1 MMQKLTINIF
11 TTDLIW
17 MGQIDSVKALIHRT
31 SWHEIPISEL
41 TISKTA
47 QGMEEL
53 QIGRILVVNNQ
64 RDKALIIDDLNVSL
78 TDEYI
83 TFNCVSL
90 KGMLDYRIAHPS
102 DAGVFE
108 AKKQAEIMMNI
119 VSGNLITQTRD
130 NDRKFWNTAGNV
142 NMMKIAPL
150 KLIGNTIDYTV
161 TWETGLMG
169 ETISAIAKNSQNPL
183 GWNIYITEDFTAF
196 EMDVYQGIQ
205 KHRDQ
210 VIRNSVVFSEEFGNI
225 KSADYEYS
233 IQEWRNVLYMFFTT
247 KEKVGEETIETI
259 NNLPVYNTTHGATKS
274 FNRKELTFNS
284 SKVHFSQVKT
294 EGETELNKRPHV
306 ESFSAEIIN
315 NENTMTT
322 YKKDW
327 DLGDIVTVQSSEVLP
342 NTLISLNAQITEIEE
357 IYDSGEYSINATFN
371 QRKLS
376 LIQLIKNSI
385 EQK

>member
-1 MMQKLTINIF
+1 MKNLTINIF
-11 TTDLIW
+11 NTDLVW
-17 MGQIDSVKALIHRT
+17 MGQIDSVKSLVHRT
-31 SWHEIPISEL
+31 SWHDIPNSEL
-41 TISKTA
+41 IVSKTA
-47 QGMEEL
+47 QGVEEL
-53 QIGRILVVNNQ
+53 QIGRILVINNQ
-64 RDKALIIDDLNVSL
+64 LDKALIIDDLNVSL
-78 TDEYI
+78 DDHYI
-83 TFNCVSL
+83 NFNCVSL
-90 KGMLDYRIAHPS
+90 KGILDYRIAHPS
-102 DAGVFE
+102 DAGVFT

-130 NDRKFWNTAGNV
+130 NDRKFWNSAGNK
-142 NMMKIAPL
+142 NMLKIAPL
-150 KLIGNTIDYTV
+150 KTLGNTIDYEV

-169 ETISAIAKNSQNPL
+169 EAITDIAKNALNPL
-183 GWNIYITEDFTAF
+183 GWNIYITDDFTAF

-205 KHRDQ
+205 KHVEQ
-210 VIRNSVVFSEEFGNI
+210 VIRNPVVFSEEYGNL
-225 KSADYEYS
+225 KNADYEYS
-233 IQEWRNVLYMFFTT
+233 IQQWRNVLYMYFTT
-247 KEKVGEETIETI
+247 KEKVEKETIETM

-315 NENTMTT
+315 NENTMST

-327 DLGDIVTVQSSEVLP
+327 NLGDIVTVQSTEILP
-342 NTLISLNAQITEIEE
+342 NTMISLNAQITEIEE

>member
-1 MMQKLTINIF
+1 MKNLTINIF
-11 TTDLIW
+11 NTDLVW
-17 MGQIDSVKALIHRT
+17 MGQIDSVKSLIHRT
-31 SWHEIPISEL
+31 SWHDIPNSEL
-41 TISKTA
+41 IVSKTA
-47 QGMEEL
+47 QGVEEL
-53 QIGRILVVNNQ
+53 QIGRILVINNQ
-64 RDKALIIDDLNVSL
+64 LDKALIIDDLNVSL
-78 TDEYI
+78 DDHYI
-83 TFNCVSL
+83 NFNCVSL

-102 DAGVFE
+102 DAGVFT

-130 NDRKFWNTAGNV
+130 SDRKFWNSAGNV

-150 KLIGNTIDYTV
+150 KYLGNTIDYTV

-169 ETISAIAKNSQNPL
+169 EAITDIAKNALNPL
-183 GWNIYITEDFTAF
+183 GWNIYITDDFSAF

-205 KHRDQ
+205 KHVEQ
-210 VIRNSVVFSEEFGNI
+210 VIRNPVVFSEEYGNL
-225 KSADYEYS
+225 KNADYEYS
-233 IQEWRNVLYMFFTT
+233 IQQWRNVLYMFFTT

-274 FNRKELTFNS
+274 FNRKELAFKS

-315 NENTMTT
+315 NENTMST

-327 DLGDIVTVQSSEVLP
+327 DLGDIVTVQSTEILP
-342 NTLISLNAQITEIEE
+342 NTVISLNAQITEIEE
-357 IYDSGEYSINATFN
+357 TYDSGEYSISATFN